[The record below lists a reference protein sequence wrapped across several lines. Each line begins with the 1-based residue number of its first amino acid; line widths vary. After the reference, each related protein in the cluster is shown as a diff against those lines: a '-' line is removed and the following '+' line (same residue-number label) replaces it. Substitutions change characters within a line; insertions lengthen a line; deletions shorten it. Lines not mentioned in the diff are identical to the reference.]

1 MTPYEQ
7 FQNDPRILE
16 IKDTLERMYATAA
29 PKLIITTRGVKPIYD
44 PEFLAV
50 EKELM
55 RRIRNIIHWDYP
67 MLSHRQKLIG

>member
-1 MTPYEQ
+1 MTPHEQ
-7 FQNDPRILE
+7 FQNDPRILK
-16 IKDTLERMYATAA
+16 IKDTLERMYASAT
-29 PKLIITTRGVKPIYD
+29 PKVIITMRGPKPVYD

-55 RRIRNIIHWDYP
+55 RRLRNIIHWEYP

>member
-1 MTPYEQ
+1 MTPHEQ

-16 IKDTLERMYATAA
+16 IKDALERMYATAT
-29 PKLIITTRGVKPIYD
+29 PRLIITMRGVKPIYD

-67 MLSHRQKLIG
+67 MLSYRQKLIG

>member
-1 MTPYEQ
+1 MTPHEQ

-16 IKDTLERMYATAA
+16 IKDTLERMYASATPKVIITMRG
-29 PKLIITTRGVKPIYD
+29 PKLVYD
-44 PEFLAV
+44 PEFQAV

>member
-1 MTPYEQ
+1 MTPHEQ

-16 IKDTLERMYATAA
+16 IKDTLERMYATAT

-44 PEFLAV
+44 SEFLAV

-55 RRIRNIIHWDYP
+55 RRIRNIIQWDYP
-67 MLSHRQKLIG
+67 MLSYRQKLIG